1 MDAIIFVGE
10 KMAGYF
16 AEEYSK
22 VHDFEYHI
30 YSPQVGSDIRKSTD
44 DILNLARK
52 LDGRKCFIIYDVDI
66 YINEPAVIAS
76 EISAVVNTFSA
87 MPIIYMPSYL
97 PESNMTKAL
106 LSKDIKHFIFSGS
119 SSDLKEQ
126 LGKNIAGYYDANG
139 RYEIDEVIRKQQEAK
154 ASVLNLKTV
163 ALAGTQHRIGTTT
176 QAVQIVKYLNYLGHT
191 ACYVELNNNK
201 YLDANARSGSIRSLS
216 LVEKYALFGEKYD
229 NKVVFSGV
237 DMYTGQA
244 GLSESIR
251 TQYEYMVFDY
261 GSVTEQDFD
270 RTAFA
275 KDDIRIF
282 VGGCKPTEMDS
293 LETMLS
299 IPLYSDA
306 NVMISFAPEGEQES
320 ILKLISEVRNTVNKN
335 DVRPVMFCPYT
346 PNPFTFTLPEIY
358 SDFFPIA
365 MSSDRQKEMS
375 EKQKKGGIRLFKK
388 QKKG

>member
-1 MDAIIFVGE
+1 MEAIVFIGE
-10 KMAGYF
+10 KIAGYF
-16 AEEYSK
+16 AEEYSRT
-22 VHDFEYHI
+22 HDFEYYV

-44 DILNLARK
+44 DILNIARK
-52 LDGRKCFIIYDVDI
+52 LDGKKSFFIYDVDI

-76 EISAVVNTFSA
+76 EISAVVNTFCGK
-87 MPIIYMPSYL
+87 PIIYMPSYL
-97 PESNMTKAL
+97 PESKMTKAL
-106 LSKDIKHFIFSGS
+106 LAKGIKNFIFSGT

-126 LGKNIAGYYDANG
+126 IGKNIAGYYDANG
-139 RYEIDEVIRKQQEAK
+139 RSEIDEVIKKQEEAK
-154 ASVLNLKTV
+154 ISVLNLKTV

-176 QAVQIVKYLNYLGHT
+176 QAVQIVKYLQYLGHT
-191 ACYVELNNNK
+191 ACYVELNSNR
-201 YLDANARSGSIRSLS
+201 YLDANARSGGIRSLS

-229 NKVVFSGV
+229 NKTVFGGV
-237 DMYTGQA
+237 DMYTGQV

-251 TQYEYMVFDY
+251 SEYEYLVFDY

-299 IPLYSDA
+299 VPLYSDA
-306 NVMISFAPEGEQES
+306 NVMISFAPEGEEES
-320 ILKLISEVRNTVNKN
+320 ILKLISDVRNTVNKN

-346 PNPFTFTLPEIY
+346 PDPFSFTTPKLY
-358 SDFFPIA
+358 SDFIPIA
-365 MSSDRQKEMS
+365 MSKEKETEIAMQQRKS
-375 EKQKKGGIRLFKK
+375 GKRFFKRKG
-388 QKKG
+388 